1 MTHPARFLS
10 IAADC
15 RALAVRLLAA
25 GEVERARE
33 CETNARMAEQFAAQC
48 ARQSAGPAQGEMRL

>member
-1 MTHPARFLS
+1 MTDRFLS

-48 ARQSAGPAQGEMRL
+48 GRSAAAQGEMTL